1 MRDSVRLPHCSW
13 YVVLALAALLALSGC
28 GETAASGPPGGAGD
42 GATATPTAIPTPASI
57 PGWQTY
63 TDASFGFLVQYPP
76 NWMEAPVPQQQGAP
90 YEVLGFFARG
100 SANKG
105 AAPTQNVITITT
117 GQNQP
122 NSTDS
127 AAPPGF
133 APAGTVVVDGTTQT
147 LLSGPGSAGGQGLL
161 VMFALNNQIF
171 LFYSTAD
178 AASAAQFH
186 QTFTQMLS
194 TFQVIATY

>member
-1 MRDSVRLPHCSW
+1 MRNFVRLPRCSW

-28 GETAASGPPGGAGD
+28 SDTAASGPSGGAGD
-42 GATATPTAIPTPASI
+42 VATATPTIPGPASI

-63 TDASFGFLVQYPP
+63 TDTSFGFMVQYPP
-76 NWMEAPVPQQQGAP
+76 DWAEALVPQQQGAP
-90 YEVLGFFARG
+90 YEVAGFFARG

-127 AAPPGF
+127 SAPPGF

-147 LLSGPGSAGGQGLL
+147 LLSGPGSASGQGLL